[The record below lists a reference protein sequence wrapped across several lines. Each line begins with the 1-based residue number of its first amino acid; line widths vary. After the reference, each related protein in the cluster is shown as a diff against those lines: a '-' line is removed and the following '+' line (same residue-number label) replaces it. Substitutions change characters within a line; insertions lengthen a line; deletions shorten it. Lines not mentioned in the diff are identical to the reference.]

1 MFVFWL
7 RSWGCTATW
16 MSVFDRGGENR
27 TEIIPSSVY
36 SWLLGSRR
44 IQGLGCI
51 LLFDDLFFLT
61 WLPHCFF
68 FFSFCCVTLWFN
80 VLCYLC
86 MSRKSGKWLLLF
98 GFIFLSYCL
107 CMLCWTHRN
116 EDECRDLSSFESQT
130 SSDSAHTLLCWRMWK
145 CFCSTLNMRL
155 LLSKSSPSHSPS
167 HSHSNCPILHNAKES
182 NVRVRQC
189 IKQ

>member
-1 MFVFWL
+1 
-7 RSWGCTATW
+7 
-16 MSVFDRGGENR
+16 MSVYVLRERNEHSCAYASKTNPYIEIYRTMFLDSFLCSSSGYGHGVALPHGCLCLTAAVR

-68 FFSFCCVTLWFN
+68 FSFCCVTLWFN

-98 GFIFLSYCL
+98 GFIFV
-107 CMLCWTHRN
+107 
-116 EDECRDLSSFESQT
+116 CRIAFVCCAE
-130 SSDSAHTLLCWRMWK
+130 HTGMRM
-145 CFCSTLNMRL
+145 SVE
-155 LLSKSSPSHSPS
+155 
-167 HSHSNCPILHNAKES
+167 I
-182 NVRVRQC
+182 
-189 IKQ
+189 